1 MSAIKYSC
9 VKLLIFSFLL
19 LAASITPAAALEP
32 TGRANST
39 GLAEP
44 TGRADSTGLADS
56 TTQQAIF
63 QRPFILSTANTSLG
77 GYVEANGSHT
87 IADGVGNGL
96 HMEIPRF
103 NIFLFSN
110 ISARIRFL
118 AELEFEHGTE
128 EINVETALL
137 DIEVDRLLILRAG
150 IILLP
155 IGGFNVRHDSPLYE
169 FIRRPLVSTEIIP
182 ATLSTVGGGA
192 YGSATVGDFVFT
204 YDAYVSNGLNDGII
218 FNTDGRTLLKAGK
231 SATLFGEEGNGSP
244 ALSGRLALRNR
255 SVGELGVST
264 YHGLYNTFEI
274 EGEVVDAKR
283 TLTILAVDFSMNI
296 GPVAL
301 RGEGA
306 LNIIDVP
313 ASAGETFG
321 RRQNGVYAEAVVP
334 VATFAFLD
342 YPDVVFNAGLRFDHI
357 DYNVGRFN
365 STGTELGDDATAA
378 TVSFSL
384 RPTPSTVIMFNFR
397 RQWQH
402 DVLGNEAT
410 HAATYAL
417 GIASYF

>member
-1 MSAIKYSC
+1 MN
-9 VKLLIFSFLL
+9 LLVLCLL
-19 LAASITPAAALEP
+19 VVVAASVQTIAHPAD
-32 TGRANST
+32 ST
-39 GLAEP
+39 NPADSLK
-44 TGRADSTGLADS
+44 RADSTNLTES
-56 TTQQAIF
+56 TAQQAIF

-110 ISARIRFL
+110 ISSRVRFL
-118 AELEFEHGTE
+118 AEIEFEHGTE

-137 DIEVDRLLILRAG
+137 DFDIHPLLVLRGG

-155 IGGFNVRHDSPLYE
+155 IGSFNVRHDSPLYE

-182 ATLSTVGGGA
+182 ATLSTVGAGV
-192 YGSATVGDFVFT
+192 YGRAALADFVFT
-204 YDAYVSNGLNDGII
+204 YDVYVANGLNDGIV
-218 FNTDGRTLLKAGK
+218 FNTEGRTLLKAGK
-231 SATLFGEEGNGSP
+231 SASLFGEEGNGSP
-244 ALSGRLALRNR
+244 AVSGRLALRNR
-255 SVGELGVST
+255 SLGEIGVSA
-264 YHGLYNTFEI
+264 YRGIYNSFKV
-274 EGEVVDAKR
+274 EGEVVDDKR
-283 TLTILAVDFSMNI
+283 SLTILAIDIVTAI
-296 GPVAL
+296 GPVTL
-301 RGEGA
+301 RGEAA

-313 ASAGETFG
+313 ISAGESFG

-334 VATFAFLD
+334 ITTFAFLD
-342 YPDVVFNAGLRFDHI
+342 YADIALQAGVRFDHI

-365 STGTELGDDATAA
+365 STGRNVGDDVTAG
-378 TVSFSL
+378 TFSLSL

-402 DVLGNEAT
+402 DLLDNEAT
-410 HAATYAL
+410 HSATYTL

>member
-1 MSAIKYSC
+1 MQSRPMRPTFISNFRTTR
-9 VKLLIFSFLL
+9 VKHLVLCFSFLFGICL
-19 LAASITPAAALEP
+19 HATIASP
-32 TGRANST
+32 S
-39 GLAEP
+39 
-44 TGRADSTGLADS
+44 ADSTKVLNDS

-110 ISARIRFL
+110 ISSRVRFL
-118 AELEFEHGTE
+118 AEVEFEHGTE

-137 DIEVDRLLILRAG
+137 DFEIDPGFVLRGG

-182 ATLSTVGGGA
+182 ATLSTVGAGA
-192 YGSATVGDFVFT
+192 YGSMATGNFVFT
-204 YDAYVSNGLNDGII
+204 YDAYVANGLNGGII

-244 ALSGRLALRNR
+244 AVSGRLALRYR
-255 SVGELGVST
+255 GLGELGLSA
-264 YHGLYNTFEI
+264 YRGIYNTFEV
-274 EGEVVDAKR
+274 EGEIVDEKR
-283 TLTILAVDFSMNI
+283 GLTILAVDFSASI

-301 RGEGA
+301 RGEAA

-313 ASAGETFG
+313 TSAGETFG

-334 VATFAFLD
+334 IATFAFLD
-342 YPDVVFNAGLRFDHI
+342 YTDIVFNAGIRFDHI

-365 STGTELGDDATAA
+365 STAQELGDDVTAG